1 MDSIIIK
8 HIPFFTKQPE
18 NAEKIFKEKL
28 EVIDLNKNEKIVFFD
43 GSAIQNEP
51 NSSKS
56 VSKKGNKNLAKKNP
70 YKFKVNAL
78 GSIALMGNSSLTISE
93 TSKAHDIARAFIDI
107 KIANTD
113 ITILKLLLNKVLLD
127 SDLSPDQIQQKISEK
142 NSTKEDFINKIMKNI
157 NNNELTTVELASKLE
172 KQSKKE
178 NLDNQRRI
186 DSTKRQV
193 ILENIS
199 KEEIKRYSYLEPKIN
214 IILDNYSVHKSQ
226 FVKEICEIL
235 NMNLIY
241 LPPYSPQFNPIEQV
255 WRTCKIEIK
264 RKYYESKEKLE
275 KFFVKTYF
283 KVVNGGN
290 FFNWWEK
297 TFLKKVL

>member
-1 MDSIIIK
+1 M
-8 HIPFFTKQPE
+8 
-18 NAEKIFKEKL
+18 
-28 EVIDLNKNEKIVFFD
+28 
-43 GSAIQNEP
+43 
-51 NSSKS
+51 
-56 VSKKGNKNLAKKNP
+56 
-70 YKFKVNAL
+70 
-78 GSIALMGNSSLTISE
+78 TITE

-107 KIANTD
+107 KIANTE
-113 ITILKLLLNKVLLD
+113 IPVLKSLLNKVLSD
-127 SDLSPDQIQQKISEK
+127 SDLSHDQIQQKISEK

-157 NNNELTTVELASKLE
+157 NNDELTTVELASKLE

-193 ILENIS
+193 ILETIS
-199 KEEIKRYSYLEPKIN
+199 KEEIKKYSYLEPKIN
-214 IILDNYSVHKSQ
+214 IILDNYSVHKAQ
-226 FVKEICEIL
+226 LVKNICEIL

-264 RKYYESKEKLE
+264 RQYYESKEKLE
-275 KFFVKTYF
+275 KFFVETYF
-283 KVVNGGN
+283 KVVSEGN

>member
-1 MDSIIIK
+1 MS
-8 HIPFFTKQPE
+8 
-18 NAEKIFKEKL
+18 
-28 EVIDLNKNEKIVFFD
+28 KNEKIIFFD

-56 VSKKGNKNLAKKNP
+56 ISKKGNKNLAKKNP

-78 GSIALMGNSSLTISE
+78 GSIALIGNSTLTISK

-107 KIANTD
+107 KIANTE
-113 ITILKLLLNKVLLD
+113 IHALKSLLNKVLSD
-127 SDLSPDQIQQKISEK
+127 SDLSPNQIQQKISEK

-157 NNNELTTVELASKLE
+157 NNDNLTTVELALKLE

-186 DSTKRQV
+186 DSTKRQ
-193 ILENIS
+193 IIFENIN
-199 KEEIKRYSYLEPKIN
+199 KEEIKKYSYSEPKIN
-214 IILDNYSVHKSQ
+214 IILDNYSVHKAQ
-226 FVKEICEIL
+226 LVKKICEIL
-235 NMNLIY
+235 NINLIY

-264 RKYYESKEKLE
+264 RKYYQSKEKLE
-275 KFFVKTYF
+275 EYFIETYF
-283 KVVNGGN
+283 EVIENGN

>member
-18 NAEKIFKEKL
+18 NAKEIFEERLK
-28 EVIDLNKNEKIVFFD
+28 VIYLTKNEKIVFFD

-78 GSIALMGNSSLTISE
+78 GSIALIGNSSLTISE
-93 TSKAHDIARAFIDI
+93 TSKAHDIAKAFIDI
-107 KIANTD
+107 KIANTE
-113 ITILKLLLNKVLLD
+113 IPILKSLLHKVLLD

-142 NSTKEDFINKIMKNI
+142 HSTKEDFIKKLMKNI
-157 NNNELTTVELASKLE
+157 NDDKLTTVELASNLE

-186 DSTKRQV
+186 DSIKRQI
-193 ILENIS
+193 ILENIN
-199 KEEIKRYSYLEPKIN
+199 KEEIKKYSYLEPKIN
-214 IILDNYSVHKSQ
+214 IILDNYSVHKAQ
-226 FVKEICEIL
+226 LVKKICEIL

-264 RKYYESKEKLE
+264 RQYYDSKKILE

-283 KVVNGGN
+283 KVINGGN
-290 FFNWWEK
+290 FFNWWKK